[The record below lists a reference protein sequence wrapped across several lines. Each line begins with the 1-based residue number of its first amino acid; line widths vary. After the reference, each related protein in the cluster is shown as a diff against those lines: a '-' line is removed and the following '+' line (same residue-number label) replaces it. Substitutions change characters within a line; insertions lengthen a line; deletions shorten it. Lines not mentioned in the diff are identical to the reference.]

1 MSGIFVKDPD
11 ERLDYEE
18 DWADFLAVAETIS
31 SVAWTVPS
39 GLTNYSTSNTTTTAT
54 IWLTG
59 GTHGQEYLV
68 AGKITTSAGRIAE
81 RSFKIICRN
90 R

>member
-1 MSGIFVKDPD
+1 MTVFVKDPD
-11 ERLDYEE
+11 ERLDYTEL
-18 DWADFLAVAETIS
+18 WTDFLASGETIS
-31 SVAWTVPS
+31 SVSWTVPS

-68 AGKITTSAGRIAE
+68 AGKVTTSASRIAE

-90 R
+90 K